1 MTAPFSLETRVGKV
15 TLKNPV
21 LVASGTFGFAREY
34 EKLFPVSALGGVM
47 VKGLTIEPR
56 AGNPPPRLVETPAG
70 LLNSV
75 GLQNPGVHKFIKEEL
90 PRLRD
95 LGTEIIAN
103 ISGFSLAE
111 YGRLA
116 EILDKEEGLAALEV
130 NISCPNVKEGGMTF
144 GVHPESAAEVTRLV
158 RQSTSLPVWVKLSPN
173 VTDIVA
179 IAQAVVDAGA
189 DALTLINTLSGMAID
204 TEKRRPVLG
213 NVFGGL
219 SGPAVKPV
227 ALRMIWQVYEAVPVP
242 LVGMGGIMN
251 YRDALEFI
259 MAGATAVAVGTGL
272 FLDPLSPLKIIE
284 GLQDYLAKHQ
294 EETIADLIGAAHNIT
309 MNIREEKSELRGG
322 RQC

>member
-1 MTAPFSLETRVGKV
+1 LTAALSLETKVGRV

-47 VKGLTIEPR
+47 VTGVTLEPR

-70 LLNSV
+70 LLNSI
-75 GLQNPGVHKFIKEEL
+75 GLQNPGVHWFIKEEL

-95 LGTEIIAN
+95 LGTEIIVN
-103 ISGFSLAE
+103 ISGFSLEE

-116 EILDKEEGLAALEV
+116 EILDREPGLAALEV
-130 NISCPNVKEGGMTF
+130 NISCPNVKKGGMTF
-144 GVHPESAAEVTRLV
+144 GVHPESAAAVTRLV
-158 RQSTSLPVWVKLSPN
+158 RQGTSLPVWVKLSPN
-173 VTDIVA
+173 VTDIVE

-189 DALTLINTLSGMAID
+189 DALSLINTLSGIAID
-204 TEKRRPVLG
+204 PDKRRPVLG

-227 ALRMIWQVYEAVPVP
+227 ALRMIWQVYQEVPVP
-242 LVGMGGIMN
+242 LVGMGGITN

-284 GLQDYLAKHQ
+284 GLQGFLAKHQ
-294 EETIADLIGAAHNIT
+294 EETITNLIGAAHN
-309 MNIREEKSELRGG
+309 REESIDEEKRE
-322 RQC
+322 

>member
-1 MTAPFSLETRVGKV
+1 
-15 TLKNPV
+15 
-21 LVASGTFGFAREY
+21 
-34 EKLFPVSALGGVM
+34 
-47 VKGLTIEPR
+47 
-56 AGNPPPRLVETPAG
+56 
-70 LLNSV
+70 
-75 GLQNPGVHKFIKEEL
+75 
-90 PRLRD
+90 
-95 LGTEIIAN
+95 
-103 ISGFSLAE
+103 
-111 YGRLA
+111 
-116 EILDKEEGLAALEV
+116 
-130 NISCPNVKEGGMTF
+130 MTF

-251 YRDALEFI
+251 YRDALNLLWPAPRRWRWGQGF
-259 MAGATAVAVGTGL
+259 
-272 FLDPLSPLKIIE
+272 S
-284 GLQDYLAKHQ
+284 
-294 EETIADLIGAAHNIT
+294 
-309 MNIREEKSELRGG
+309 
-322 RQC
+322 

>member
-1 MTAPFSLETRVGKV
+1 LTTASSLETRVGRV

-34 EKLFPVSALGGVM
+34 ERLFPISALGGVM
-47 VKGLTIEPR
+47 VTGITLEPR
-56 AGNPPPRLVETPAG
+56 AGNPPPRLMETPAG
-70 LLNSV
+70 LLNSI
-75 GLQNPGVHKFIKEEL
+75 GLENPGVHKFIEEEL

-95 LGTEIIAN
+95 LGTEIIVN
-103 ISGFSLAE
+103 ISGFSLDE

-116 EILDKEEGLAALEV
+116 EILDKETGLAALEV
-130 NISCPNVKEGGMTF
+130 NISCPNVKKGGMTF
-144 GVHPESAAEVTRLV
+144 GVHPESAAAVTRMV

-173 VTDIVA
+173 VTDIVE

-204 TEKRRPVLG
+204 PEKRRPVLG

-227 ALRMIWQVYEAVPVP
+227 ALRMIWQVYQAVTVP
-242 LVGMGGIMN
+242 LVGMGGIIN

-259 MAGATAVAVGTGL
+259 MAGATAVAIGTGL
-272 FLDPLSPLKIIE
+272 FLDPFSPLKVIE
-284 GLQDYLAKHQ
+284 GLQGFLAKNP
-294 EETIADLIGAAHNIT
+294 EETIRDLIGAAHC
-309 MNIREEKSELRGG
+309 SP
-322 RQC
+322 

>member
-116 EILDKEEGLAALEV
+116 EILNKEEGLAALEV
-130 NISCPNVKEGGMTF
+130 NISCPNVKKGGMTF
-144 GVHPESAAEVTRLV
+144 GVHPESAAAVTRLV

-251 YRDALEFI
+251 YRDVLEFI

-272 FLDPLSPLKIIE
+272 FLDPLAPLKIIE

-294 EETIADLIGAAHNIT
+294 EKTITDLIGGAHN
-309 MNIREEKSELRGG
+309 S
-322 RQC
+322 

>member
-272 FLDPLSPLKIIE
+272 FLDPLCPLKIME
-284 GLQDYLAKHQ
+284 GLQEFLAKHQ
-294 EETIADLIGAAHNIT
+294 EKTIMDLIGAAHDSKKNI
-309 MNIREEKSELRGG
+309 
-322 RQC
+322 